1 MDVPSDLSGLELR
14 WRRTVGAG
22 DTSSPAPLDPIG
34 LSWER
39 SRQAGVSP
47 GLCRAPVVLD
57 PQALAEARA
66 ASDWI
71 ELAEA
76 VLTPHLPAIDDASL
90 VLVLSD
96 TQGRLLASAGNP
108 RTLDGLNDIAFAPG
122 ATWAESAVGTNGPG
136 TALATGRPV
145 HVVGA
150 QHFCEAWHRWHCA
163 AVPVRDLEAGVA
175 LGALDLSGPA
185 TLAHG
190 NALQLAGALAS
201 AVEQALLARAR
212 LRQGRILHSFAEL
225 AARHPGAPLLA
236 IDRTGRVLAA
246 SATARSLR
254 VPERVALQGET
265 LVAHERWLEGAEVR
279 AVSDAGVP
287 IGACVVGTTSAA
299 PIGRRAGTRYRLA
312 DFVGR
317 APAVH
322 RALELARSAAANR
335 LPVLLIGESG
345 VGKEVLAQSIH
356 AASDRRGAFV
366 AVNCAA
372 LPRELVESELF
383 GYVGGAFSGARR
395 QGQVGRFQ
403 AADGGTLFL
412 DEVADLPL
420 PAQAALLRVLQEGEV
435 TPVGSP
441 TAHDVDVRVVAA
453 ANRPLRDAVAAGTFR
468 RDLFY
473 RLDVLTI
480 EIPPLR
486 ERPEDIPELVE
497 RFTQAACRETGRC
510 IRFDD
515 EALAALGRYGW
526 PGNVREL
533 ENLVRRLSAQGGEGP
548 VGVDDLPADVRS
560 ASTPVRFAVPAAA
573 PDGERERLARAVAGA
588 RNMAEAAAALG
599 MTRSTLYRHM
609 ERLGLAPK
617 RTVTDRDETR
627 GATGPDPRRRG

>member
-1 MDVPSDLSGLELR
+1 MDVPADLRGLERR
-14 WRRTVGAG
+14 WNRVVGAG
-22 DTSSPAPLDPIG
+22 DASSLAPLDPIG

-39 SRQAGVSP
+39 SRLAGVSP
-47 GLCRAPVVLD
+47 GLSRAPVVLD
-57 PQALAEARA
+57 PGALAAARA

-76 VLTPHLPAIDDASL
+76 VLAPHLTAIDNASL

-96 TQGRLLASAGNP
+96 TEGRLLASAGNP
-108 RTLDGLNDIAFAPG
+108 RTLDGLRDIHFAPG

-185 TLAHG
+185 TLAHD

-212 LRQGRILHSFAEL
+212 LRQGRILQSFAEL

-236 IDRTGRVLAA
+236 IDRSGRVLAA
-246 SATARSLR
+246 SDAARSLR
-254 VPERVALQGET
+254 VPARVAVDGET

-287 IGACVVGTTSAA
+287 IGACVVGTGAVA
-299 PIGRRAGTRYRLA
+299 PAQRRAGTRYRLD

-317 APAVH
+317 APAVC

-335 LPVLLIGESG
+335 LPVLLLGESG

-356 AASDRRGAFV
+356 AASDRRGAFI

-420 PAQAALLRVLQEGEV
+420 PAQAALLRVLQEGEI

-441 TAHDVDVRVVAA
+441 TAHPVDVRVVAA
-453 ANRPLRDAVAAGTFR
+453 ANRPLRGAVAAGVFR
-468 RDLFY
+468 QDLFY
-473 RLDVLTI
+473 RLDVISI

-486 ERPEDIPELVE
+486 ERPEDIPVLLE

-510 IRFDD
+510 VTFTD
-515 EALAALGRYGW
+515 EALAALGRYAW

-533 ENLVRRLSAQGGEGP
+533 ENLVRRLSAQAGCGP
-548 VGVDDLPADVRS
+548 VGLECLPADFRGV
-560 ASTPVRFAVPAAA
+560 STPAGFTSAPRE
-573 PDGERERLARAVAGA
+573 PDGERERITRAVAGA
-588 RNMAEAAAALG
+588 RNMAEAATSLG

-609 ERLGLAPK
+609 ERLGLAPR
-617 RTVTDRDETR
+617 RTIADREEP
-627 GATGPDPRRRG
+627 GALPGPRRNR